1 LLVANKKKRR
11 PKVSERVFAGLKV
24 IDCASYIA
32 GPAAATVMSDFGAEV
47 IKIEPLTGDPYR
59 TPGQPPAGNRAPV
72 NPNWLVDSR
81 NKKSLALNLA
91 GEAGRGILHKLVR
104 GADVFLTNYPPN
116 VRKRLKLAYDDIAS
130 LNPRLIYAS
139 FTGFGETGPDADKPG
154 FDATVWWAR
163 SGLMDL
169 IRYGDAAPVR
179 SPPGMGDHPSAMGFY
194 SAIVTALYKR
204 ERTGKGSHVGSSL
217 LMNGIWANACS
228 VQSALCGQDVDRLPE
243 RARHPMP
250 WRNCYR
256 TQDGRW
262 LMLSIVHNDERW
274 ATFREAVQ
282 SELLDDPRFKDT
294 PARRE
299 NAVALTATLDRIFAQ
314 RPTAEWEKVL
324 DEHGVVF
331 GSAHSVFDLVNDEQ
345 AKISGALVPVADGS
359 MLTVSSPFWIANEH
373 KLPAQRAPA
382 IGEHS
387 DAVLADA
394 GYSAAEIAA
403 FRKGGVVA

>member
-1 LLVANKKKRR
+1 M
-11 PKVSERVFAGLKV
+11 SDGIFAGLKV

-59 TPGQPPAGNRAPV
+59 TPGQPPAANRAPV

-91 GEAGRGILHKLVR
+91 SEAGRDILQKLVR
-104 GADVFLTNYPPN
+104 GADVFITNYPPN
-116 VRKRLKLAYDDIAS
+116 VRKRLKLTYDDIAA

-139 FTGFGETGPDADKPG
+139 FTGFGETGPSADKPG

-163 SGLMDL
+163 SGMMDL
-169 IRYGDAAPVR
+169 VRYGDTPPAR
-179 SPPGMGDHPSAMGFY
+179 SLPGMGDHPSAMGFY
-194 SAIVTALYKR
+194 GAIITALYKR

-243 RARHPMP
+243 RSQHTMP

-256 TQDGRW
+256 SKDGKW
-262 LMLSIVHNDERW
+262 LMLSIVHNDDRW
-274 ATFREAVQ
+274 AVFRKAVQ
-282 SELLDDPRFKDT
+282 SELLDDARFKDT
-294 PARRE
+294 PSRRE
-299 NAVALTATLDRIFAQ
+299 HAVALTATLDKIFAQ
-314 RPTAEWEKVL
+314 RNAADWEKSL
-324 DEHGVVF
+324 DAHGVVF
-331 GSAHSVFDLVNDEQ
+331 GASYDVRDVVDDEQ

-359 MLTVSSPFWIANEH
+359 MLTVSSPFWIADEE
-373 KLPAQRAPA
+373 KVRPRRAPG
-382 IGEHS
+382 IGEHT
-387 DAVLADA
+387 DAVLGAA
-394 GYSAAEIAA
+394 GYGAADIAA
-403 FRKGGVVA
+403 LRKAGVVG

>member
-1 LLVANKKKRR
+1 M
-11 PKVSERVFAGLKV
+11 SEGVFAGLKV

-32 GPAAATVMSDFGAEV
+32 APAAATVMSDFGAEV

-91 GEAGRGILHKLVR
+91 SEAGRNILHKLVR

-116 VRKRLKLAYDDIAS
+116 VRKRLKLAYEDIS
-130 LNPRLIYAS
+130 PLNPRLIYAS

-163 SGLMDL
+163 SGIMDL

-243 RARHPMP
+243 RSQHPMP

-256 TQDGRW
+256 TSDGRW
-262 LMLSIVHNDERW
+262 LMLSIVHNDDRW
-274 ATFREAVQ
+274 ATFRGAVQ
-282 SELLDDPRFKDT
+282 SELLDDARFKDT
-294 PARRE
+294 PSRRE
-299 NAVALTATLDRIFAQ
+299 NAIALTATLDKIFAQ
-314 RPTAEWEKVL
+314 RPAAEWEKIL

-331 GSAHSVFDLVNDEQ
+331 GAAHNVFDVVKDEQ

-359 MLTVSSPFWIANEH
+359 MLTVSSPFWIEGED
-373 KLPAQRAPA
+373 KMPAQHAPG

-387 DAVLADA
+387 DAVLSAA
-394 GYSAAEIAA
+394 GYDAEEIRA
-403 FRKGGVVA
+403 FRDKGVVG

>member
-1 LLVANKKKRR
+1 M
-11 PKVSERVFAGLKV
+11 SQGVFAGLKV
-24 IDCASYIA
+24 IDCGSYIA

-47 IKIEPLTGDPYR
+47 IKIEPPGAGDPYR

-91 GEAGRGILHKLVR
+91 SEAGRGILYKLVAD
-104 GADVFLTNYPPN
+104 ADVFLTNYPPG
-116 VRKRLKLAYDDIAS
+116 VRKRLRMAYDDIAP
-130 LNPRLIYAS
+130 LNARLIYGS

-163 SGLMDL
+163 SGIMDL
-169 IRYGDAAPVR
+169 VRYGDAAPVR

-228 VQSALCGQDVDRLPE
+228 VQSALCDQDVDRLPE
-243 RARHPMP
+243 RSQHPMP

-256 TQDGRW
+256 TSDDKW
-262 LMLSIVHNDERW
+262 LMLSIVHNDARW
-274 ATFREAVQ
+274 TTFREAVK
-282 SELLDDPRFKDT
+282 SELLDDPRFQNVAD
-294 PARRE
+294 RRA
-299 NAVALTATLDRIFAQ
+299 NAVALTATLDAIFTT
-314 RPTAEWEKVL
+314 RPAAEWEKIL

-331 GSAHSVFDLVNDEQ
+331 GAAHTVFDVVKDEQ
-345 AKISGALVPVADGS
+345 AKISGALVPVEDGS
-359 MLTVSSPFWIANEH
+359 MLTVSSPFWIAGED
-373 KLPAQRAPA
+373 KMPAKRAPGV
-382 IGEHS
+382 GEHS
-387 DAVLADA
+387 DVVLAAA
-394 GYSAAEIAA
+394 GYSAEEIKR
-403 FRKGGVVA
+403 FRSAGVVG

>member
-1 LLVANKKKRR
+1 LHVVNKKKRR
-11 PKVSERVFAGLKV
+11 LEVSESVFAGLKV

-47 IKIEPLTGDPYR
+47 IKIEPLGGDPYR

-72 NPNWLVDSR
+72 NPNWVVDSR

-116 VRKRLKLAYDDIAS
+116 VRKRLKLAYDDIAP
-130 LNPRLIYAS
+130 LNARLIYAS
-139 FTGFGETGPDADKPG
+139 FTGFGETGPDANKPG

-243 RARHPMP
+243 RSQHPMP

-256 TQDGRW
+256 TEDGKW
-262 LMLSIVHNDERW
+262 LMLSIVHNDDRW
-274 ATFREAVQ
+274 VIFRKAVQ

-294 PARRE
+294 PTRRE

-314 RPTAEWEKVL
+314 RPAVEWEKIL

-331 GSAHSVFDLVNDEQ
+331 GSAHNVFDLVNDEQ
-345 AKISGALVPVADGS
+345 AKISGALVLVADGS
-359 MLTVSSPFWIANEH
+359 MLTVSSPFWIADET
-373 KLPAQRAPA
+373 KLPAQPAPE
-382 IGEHS
+382 IGQHS
-387 DAVLADA
+387 DAVLAAA
-394 GYSAAEIAA
+394 GYGAAEIAA
-403 FRKGGVVA
+403 FRKSGVVG

>member
-1 LLVANKKKRR
+1 
-11 PKVSERVFAGLKV
+11 VSEGVFAGLKV

-91 GEAGRGILHKLVR
+91 GEAGRGVLHKLVR

-116 VRKRLKLAYDDIAS
+116 VRKRLKLAYEDIAP

-139 FTGFGETGPDADKPG
+139 FTGFGETGPDANKPG

-163 SGLMDL
+163 SGMMDL

-194 SAIVTALYKR
+194 GAIVTALYKR

-243 RARHPMP
+243 RSQHPMP

-256 TQDGRW
+256 SKDGKW
-262 LMLSIVHNDERW
+262 LMLSIVHNDGRW
-274 ATFREAVQ
+274 ATFRGCVQ
-282 SELLDDPRFKDT
+282 SELLDDPRFSDT
-294 PARRE
+294 PKRRE
-299 NAVALTATLDRIFAQ
+299 HAVALTATLDRIFAQ
-314 RPTAEWEKVL
+314 RPAAEWEKIL

-331 GSAHSVFDLVNDEQ
+331 GSAHNVFDLINDEQ
-345 AKISGALVPVADGS
+345 AKISGALVAVADGS
-359 MLTVSSPFWIANEH
+359 MLTVSSPFWIADET
-373 KLPAQRAPA
+373 KAPAQRAPE
-382 IGEHS
+382 IGQHS
-387 DAVLADA
+387 DAVLTDA
-394 GYSAAEIAA
+394 GYGATEIAA
-403 FRKGGVVA
+403 LRKAGVVG

>member
-1 LLVANKKKRR
+1 MRTRNGET
-11 PKVSERVFAGLKV
+11 KVSEGVFAGLKV

-59 TPGQPPAGNRAPV
+59 TPGQPPAANRAPV

-91 GEAGRGILHKLVR
+91 SEAGRGILHKLVR

-116 VRKRLKLAYDDIAS
+116 VRKRLKLAYDDIAP

-139 FTGFGETGPDADKPG
+139 FTGFGETGPNADKPG

-163 SGLMDL
+163 SGMMDL

-194 SAIVTALYKR
+194 GAIVTALYKR

-243 RARHPMP
+243 RSQHPMP

-256 TQDGRW
+256 SSDGKW
-262 LMLSIVHNDERW
+262 LMLSIVHNDDRW
-274 ATFREAVQ
+274 ATFRGAVQ
-282 SELLDDPRFKDT
+282 SELLDDPRFRDT
-294 PARRE
+294 PSRRE
-299 NAVALTATLDRIFAQ
+299 NAVALTATLDKIFAQ
-314 RPTAEWEKVL
+314 RPAAEWEKIL

-331 GSAHSVFDLVNDEQ
+331 GAAHNVFDVVNDEQ
-345 AKISGALVPVADGS
+345 AKISGALVPTADGS
-359 MLTVSSPFWIANEH
+359 MLTVSSPFWIEGED
-373 KLPAQRAPA
+373 KVKAQHAPG

-387 DAVLADA
+387 DAVLGAA
-394 GYSAAEIAA
+394 GYGADEIRA
-403 FRKGGVVA
+403 FRDKGVVG